1 MNSEKNDVTVIGVG
15 ATFKGELTL
24 VGPAQILGAVQGQIN
39 SQSQVQIGQS
49 AQCSAAVQAP
59 VIVVDGTVSG
69 DLIATEKLQL
79 TAQAVVKGDIA
90 AAALIV
96 AEGAAF
102 HGHVSVGPEAVARA
116 QKKAAGGQTIES
128 KPISRAA
135 METSDT
141 NDSNDWAERASA
153 A

>member
-24 VGPAQILGAVQGQIN
+24 IGSAQILGAVQGQIN
-39 SQSQVQIGQS
+39 SQGQVQIGQS

-59 VIVVDGTVSG
+59 VIVVDGTVTG

-116 QKKAAGGQTIES
+116 QKKASAGVVIES
-128 KPISRAA
+128 KPMNRA
-135 METSDT
+135 MVETSE
-141 NDSNDWAERASA
+141 SNDWAERASA